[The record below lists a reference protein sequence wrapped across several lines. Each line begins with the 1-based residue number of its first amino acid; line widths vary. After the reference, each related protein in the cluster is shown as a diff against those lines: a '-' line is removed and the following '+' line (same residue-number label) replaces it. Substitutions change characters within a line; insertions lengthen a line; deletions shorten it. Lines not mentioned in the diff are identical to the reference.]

1 MTLEHRQ
8 KHAEILIYAGLI
20 VATLIAYEPIRHN
33 GFVNYDDNSYIL
45 DNAQVKS
52 GITWES
58 LGQAFTK
65 PHFYMW
71 HPLTTLSHMLD
82 YQLFGLNPSG
92 HHLISVA
99 IHIVNALLL
108 FWILKNITGAIWPSA
123 FVAAVFA
130 LHPLQVE
137 SVAWAA
143 ERKTVLS
150 GLFWLLTMA
159 AYVRY
164 TRQPGFLRYLLVLLV
179 FGLCIMT
186 KPVVVILPFAML
198 LLDYWPLERI
208 RWGQKGKTAKTTS
221 NQKSAGWLIAEK
233 APLLAMSAILGVLT
247 VIAQQSGGAVSTLDK
262 VPLDHRIGNA
272 FISYVKYIGKLV
284 WPSDMAVF
292 YPPSH
297 SNLLNATM
305 LICAFIFI
313 VISAISIYTGRRR
326 KYIAVGWLWFAGTLV
341 PMIGLVQVG
350 DQAMANRYMYLPML
364 GLLIII
370 ALAGKELIAKHPRLK
385 TVAAIMGVISL
396 SCLLVLTRMQVRH
409 WQNSVTLF
417 EYALSVTEDNAITEN
432 SYACALF
439 NEDRLSEA
447 EQHFGNALRI
457 NPAFDTALIHLA
469 RIYLKEGRYNDAISI
484 YGELINRNYKTA
496 ELYYN
501 LAMAFGI
508 QEKYNDSIKYFS
520 KSLEL
525 NPDDP
530 DTHNKMGSILLAAGK
545 IDDSIGQF
553 NESLRIKADQSAVYE
568 NLGTAYNQLGKYEL
582 AIQNWTRAIEL
593 NPGNIDALDKAGWFL
608 AACGEKSVEN
618 ANQAIAYAKR
628 ACELTKYAVPEFLDT
643 LGVACAASGKFAD
656 AKAAA
661 EKALNLARKT
671 GKESLAGEIEKR
683 IKLYEA
689 GQPYREK

>member
-233 APLLAMSAILGVLT
+233 APLLAMSAILA
-247 VIAQQSGGAVSTLDK
+247 VITINMQHLGGIVQTLEK
-262 VPLDHRIGNA
+262 EPMNYRIANM
-272 FISYVKYIGKLV
+272 FLSYIRYIGKV
-284 WPSDMAVF
+284 IWPSRLAAF
-292 YPPSH
+292 YPHPQLDFSD
-297 SNLLNATM
+297 TQV
-305 LICAFIFI
+305 LICAILFILLTTI
-313 VISAISIYTGRRR
+313 CIYAGRRR
-326 KYIAVGWLWFAGTLV
+326 KYVVVGWLWFVVTLI
-341 PMIGLVQVG
+341 PMIGLVQSG
-350 DQAMANRYMYLPML
+350 TQAMANRYMYLSIL

-370 ALAGKELIAKHPRLK
+370 VWSTKELAAGHPHLK
-385 TVAAIMGVISL
+385 VIILLL
-396 SCLLVLTRMQVRH
+396 SIVVLSSAVVLSRMQVRH
-409 WQNSVTLF
+409 WQNSMARF
-417 EYALSVTEDNAITEN
+417 EYDLKITKNNLLAENNYGMALLEAGRNTEAIAYFKYVLQTNKIPAKAYANLGSAYIQVGKYDLAIENLNKAIELKPDNTDVLN
-432 SYACALF
+432 K
-439 NEDRLSEA
+439 
-447 EQHFGNALRI
+447 
-457 NPAFDTALIHLA
+457 LA
-469 RIYLKEGRYNDAISI
+469 W
-484 YGELINRNYKTA
+484 
-496 ELYYN
+496 
-501 LAMAFGI
+501 
-508 QEKYNDSIKYFS
+508 
-520 KSLEL
+520 
-525 NPDDP
+525 
-530 DTHNKMGSILLAAGK
+530 LLAAV
-545 IDDSIGQF
+545 DDTSIHNAQ
-553 NESLRIKADQSAVYE
+553 KA
-568 NLGTAYNQLGKYEL
+568 
-582 AIQNWTRAIEL
+582 
-593 NPGNIDALDKAGWFL
+593 
-608 AACGEKSVEN
+608 VEF
-618 ANQAIAYAKR
+618 AQR
-628 ACELTKYAVPEFLDT
+628 GCELTGYKDPMLLDT
-643 LGVACAASGKFAD
+643 LAVSYAAAGRFEEAI
-656 AKAAA
+656 ATA
-661 EKALNLARKT
+661 EKALNIAKETDR
-671 GKESLAGEIEKR
+671 ESLVVGIQER
-683 IKLYEA
+683 IKFYEA
-689 GQPYREK
+689 GQPYRQK

>member
-1 MTLEHRQ
+1 
-8 KHAEILIYAGLI
+8 
-20 VATLIAYEPIRHN
+20 
-33 GFVNYDDNSYIL
+33 
-45 DNAQVKS
+45 
-52 GITWES
+52 
-58 LGQAFTK
+58 
-65 PHFYMW
+65 
-71 HPLTTLSHMLD
+71 
-82 YQLFGLNPSG
+82 
-92 HHLISVA
+92 
-99 IHIVNALLL
+99 
-108 FWILKNITGAIWPSA
+108 
-123 FVAAVFA
+123 
-130 LHPLQVE
+130 
-137 SVAWAA
+137 
-143 ERKTVLS
+143 
-150 GLFWLLTMA
+150 
-159 AYVRY
+159 
-164 TRQPGFLRYLLVLLV
+164 
-179 FGLCIMT
+179 
-186 KPVVVILPFAML
+186 
-198 LLDYWPLERI
+198 
-208 RWGQKGKTAKTTS
+208 
-221 NQKSAGWLIAEK
+221 
-233 APLLAMSAILGVLT
+233 
-247 VIAQQSGGAVSTLDK
+247 
-262 VPLDHRIGNA
+262 
-272 FISYVKYIGKLV
+272 
-284 WPSDMAVF
+284 
-292 YPPSH
+292 
-297 SNLLNATM
+297 
-305 LICAFIFI
+305 
-313 VISAISIYTGRRR
+313 
-326 KYIAVGWLWFAGTLV
+326 
-341 PMIGLVQVG
+341 
-350 DQAMANRYMYLPML
+350 
-364 GLLIII
+364 
-370 ALAGKELIAKHPRLK
+370 
-385 TVAAIMGVISL
+385 MGVISL

-409 WQNSVTLF
+409 WQNSITLF

-432 SYACALF
+432 SYGCALF
-439 NEDRLSEA
+439 NDDRLSEA

-469 RIYLKEGRYNDAISI
+469 RIYLKEGRYNEAIST
-484 YGELINRNYKTA
+484 YEELIKRNYGTA

-671 GKESLAGEIEKR
+671 GKEGLAGEIEKR